1 MSIPDR
7 PMPQA
12 IEAERSLLGG
22 LMQDPDRLP
31 EIAIKPEAFYRLEH
45 ARLFELLVAMAGS
58 QASIDMVTVVDR
70 VRVMG
75 PDRFGGIGYVVELP
89 DAVPSTANL
98 PYYARLIQD
107 KADRRRIIELGE
119 QACRAAY
126 GEYVSGLEADDA
138 GKLAGR
144 VGRMLGE
151 VGTTAV
157 EYTSTIGEAAR
168 EAYQHIV
175 DVRAGKVAPAIATD
189 FRDLDDMTSGGIRRG
204 DLWVLGGRPG
214 MGKTGLAMRIVEHM
228 SLLPNVRV
236 GVWSG
241 EMSRKQLAARM
252 LSGMTD
258 VHLRRLRNPL
268 LLDEDARTQDRDKDG
283 LGPQQRAVRSWSQDL
298 DQWPIVLNTQPGIT
312 VEELGMWVRRMQM
325 TGGLDVLAV
334 DYLQLMGASDRRA
347 SVEQQIAHIS
357 RHLKTSIARALD
369 VGVIALSQ
377 LNRKCEDR
385 ADKRPVI
392 SDLRASGQIEQ
403 DSDWIGF
410 VYREVEYDDAADPKD
425 AELIVRKQR
434 SGPTGTIPLRF
445 DGPTTKFYDAPID
458 GRRELL

>member
-12 IEAERSLLGG
+12 IEAERCLLGG
-22 LMQDPDRLP
+22 LMQDPDQLP
-31 EIAIKPEAFYRLEH
+31 GVVIKPEAFYRPEH
-45 ARLFELLVAMAGS
+45 ARLFELLVAMAGT
-58 QASIDMVTVVDR
+58 QQSIDMVTVVDQ

-151 VGTTAV
+151 VGTTAA
-157 EYTSTIGEAAR
+157 EYTSTIGEAAQR
-168 EAYQHIV
+168 AYQHMV
-175 DVRAGKVAPAIATD
+175 SVRAGDVAAAIATD
-189 FRDLDDMTSGGIRRG
+189 FRVLDGMTSGGQRRG

-214 MGKTGLAMRIVEHM
+214 MGKTACAMRIVEHM
-228 SLLPNVRV
+228 SLLPGIRV

-241 EMSRKQLAARM
+241 EMSDEQLATRM

-258 VHLRRLRNPL
+258 VHLHRLRSPT
-268 LLDEDARTQDRDKDG
+268 LLDEHAALSDRDKHG
-283 LGPQQRAVRSWSQDL
+283 RGPQQQAVATWAQDL
-298 DQWPIVLNTQPGIT
+298 GNWPIVINTQPGIT
-312 VEELGMWVRRMQM
+312 VEELGMWARRMQM
-325 TGGLDVLAV
+325 TGGLDVLVA

-347 SVEQQIAHIS
+347 SPEQQIAHIS
-357 RHLKTSIARALD
+357 KQLKVMARTLKI
-369 VGVIALSQ
+369 GIIALSQ

-385 ADKRPVI
+385 ADKRPI
-392 SDLRASGQIEQ
+392 TSDLRASGQIEQ
-403 DSDWIGF
+403 DADLIGF
-410 VYREVEYDDAADPKD
+410 LYRDVVYDEAADPEV
-425 AELIVRKQR
+425 AELIIRKQR
-434 SGPTGTIPLRF
+434 SGPTGTIPLAF
-445 DGPTTKFYDAPID
+445 DGPTATFSDAPIE